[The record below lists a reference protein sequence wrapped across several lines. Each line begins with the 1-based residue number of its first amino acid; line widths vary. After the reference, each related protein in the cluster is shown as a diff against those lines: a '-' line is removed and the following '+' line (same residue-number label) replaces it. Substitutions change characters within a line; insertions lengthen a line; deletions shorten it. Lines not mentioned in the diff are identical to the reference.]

1 MSDLILIIA
10 IIAFTFMAL
19 LFLRSVKKEKSGVQ
33 SISNSNQNNTG
44 GFLSKLNNLNSE
56 FESAGFG
63 KFKMFNREID
73 YRYILF
79 LLILIMGI
87 VVRVYNISGVPAG
100 LNQDEA
106 YGNYETYALVNYGVD
121 SNGMSFPVH
130 FVSWG
135 SGMNTLYAY
144 LTMPLIKIFGLNETT
159 AILGNLIFC
168 ILSMIVIFFTVKR
181 LKNLDLAL
189 LATFIM
195 AVSPWH
201 IMIARWGLL
210 ENIFPAVVLIGV
222 AFYSKYLKNPKYVFA
237 FSAVMS
243 LSLYAYGPAYF
254 VIPALLAIVA
264 IYEAYFAKSKIQ
276 WFKTY
281 LKAFVCF
288 VVIAIP
294 IVLFVYI
301 NIISP
306 TSKTIHLGP
315 ITVPK
320 LVEAG
325 YRYNQVVFL
334 GGGNT
339 HLWETLKEN
348 YAVFYD
354 TVFKQIGFSYNV
366 IDKFGTIYRISNFFF
381 FIGLFASILATV
393 KSFIEKKMQTD
404 FVFLVWFILSCIL
417 GVVNNTN
424 TNRINIIFIPMMYLT
439 AYGIYVF
446 TILLS
451 TITKYLI
458 KSISTKAQKYGF
470 NLAKLVTLI
479 IIAVL
484 YLNNFSA
491 FANYYFTEYPDE
503 INQMFHESFDDALLY
518 VVDKNSDKRDVYVTN
533 FNGAFTL
540 VLFYTK
546 YDPREFYRTVNYLN
560 PYTEFRPVGS
570 FGNYKFI
577 NIEGSIEAADNAYYI
592 VENYQVNNLT
602 GVKTPKDIK
611 QFKRF
616 TVLEY

>member
-19 LFLRSVKKEKSGVQ
+19 LFLNSVKKEKIGVQ
-33 SISNSNQNNTG
+33 NTSNANQNNNG
-44 GFLSKLNNLNSE
+44 SLFSELNNLSTE
-56 FESAGFG
+56 FDSAGFG
-63 KFKMFNREID
+63 KFKLFNRKID
-73 YRYILF
+73 FRYILF
-79 LLILIMGI
+79 FLILVIGI

-106 YGNYETYALVNYGVD
+106 YGNYETYALANFGVD

-130 FVSWG
+130 FISWG
-135 SGMNTLYAY
+135 SGMNSLYSY

-181 LKNLDLAL
+181 LKNFDLAL

-195 AVSPWH
+195 AISPWH

-210 ENIFPAVVLIGV
+210 ENIFPAIVLIGV

-254 VIPALLAIVA
+254 VIPALLAILA

-276 WFKTY
+276 WFKIY

-288 VVIAIP
+288 VIIAIP

-306 TSKTIHLGP
+306 TSKAIHLGP

-339 HLWETLKEN
+339 HLLDTLKEN

-354 TVFKQIGFSYNV
+354 TVFRQVGFSYNV
-366 IDKFGTIYRISNFFF
+366 IDKFGTIYRISNYFF
-381 FIGLFASILATV
+381 FIGLLASILATA
-393 KSFIEKKMQTD
+393 KSFKEKKMQTD

-439 AYGIYVF
+439 AYGIYICA
-446 TILLS
+446 ILLS
-451 TITKYLI
+451 TLTKCLL
-458 KSISTKAQKYGF
+458 KSVSAKAQKYGF
-470 NLAKLVTLI
+470 SLAKLVALTLI
-479 IIAVL
+479 AAL

-491 FANYYFTEYPDE
+491 FANYYFTEYPNE

-518 VVDKNSDKRDVYVTN
+518 VVDKNSDKRDVYVTD
-533 FNGAFTL
+533 FAGSFTF

-546 YDPREFYRTVNYLN
+546 YDPREFHRTVNYSN
-560 PYTEFRPVGS
+560 PNTEFRPVAS

-577 NIEGSIEAADNAYYI
+577 NIQGSIEASDNSYYI
-592 VENYQVNNLT
+592 VENFQVNNLT
-602 GVKTPKDIK
+602 GVKEPKNIK